1 LPVID
6 ITGERADYTDSG
18 TGICVVFVPGLA
30 GSRDWFAYQSAGLSD
45 RYRTIC
51 YDLRDARDCR
61 GRISLLRTGRPSYT
75 LDLLADDVADLMSI
89 LHIPSAAVAGHSLGG
104 MVALRFAVM
113 HPERCQAVILSSTA
127 PSYAG
132 WSREDLISYYL
143 PGVVRGEGRLKAL
156 WRWLVGAPQMPED
169 KSDSLNPLKQT
180 AFRLQKATLIA
191 RTRLLSETDLGPA
204 LPEVAAPVLIVA
216 GSEERPE
223 ILAAAQRMEES
234 LPDSS
239 LEIIE
244 GADQFHFYTSH
255 DQFNTIVA
263 DFLSHKAARP

>member
-1 LPVID
+1 MPV

-18 TGICVVFVPGLA
+18 TGICVVLVPGLA

-45 RYRTIC
+45 RYRTIS
-51 YDLRDARDCR
+51 YDLRGAHDGR
-61 GRISLLRTGRPSYT
+61 GRIPLLRAGRPNYT
-75 LDLLADDVADLMSI
+75 LDLLADDLARLMSA
-89 LHIPSAAVAGHSLGG
+89 LHIPSAAVIGHSLGG
-104 MVALRFAVM
+104 MVALRFAIA

-132 WSREDLISYYL
+132 WSRGDLISYYL
-143 PGVVRGEGRLKAL
+143 PGDVGGESYLRAL
-156 WRWLVGAPQMPED
+156 WRQFTGTPQISEHG
-169 KSDSLNPLKQT
+169 SDPLIPLKR
-180 AFRLQKATLIA
+180 AAYRLDRATLNA

-204 LPEVAAPVLIVA
+204 IPEVAAPMLIVA

-223 ILAAAQRMEES
+223 ILAAAQQMEES
-234 LPDSS
+234 LPDPS

-255 DQFNTIVA
+255 DRFNTIVA
-263 DFLSHKAARP
+263 DFLSHRAARP